1 MVNCVK
7 GINIEAISCAVP
19 ARKLSIQEYAP
30 DLLTEKSAKRMAK
43 GTGFSS
49 LRISDDDTTTA
60 DLVVAAAEPLL
71 DDFGRENIGALIFVS
86 QTPNYVLPATSHIL
100 QAKLG
105 LPNNIFCVDINE
117 GCSGYVTGLY
127 TAGMLAK
134 QINKSVCLLGGDT
147 ISKITSPTDRATR
160 CIFGDAG
167 TATIVSPGKQ
177 DVNFVFASYGDRS
190 NAIIMENS
198 RHRKVKNPINDGY
211 LYLDGIGIMN
221 FTLNE
226 VPDAI
231 DELLKANDLARKE
244 ISLYACHQANKV
256 ILTSLADKLGVSQD
270 KIPFTAGEIGNESS
284 ASIPLVLTASQ
295 QSDLSNT
302 LCCGFGVGLS
312 VGACIYDFSGTKF
325 YGVKEI

>member
-1 MVNCVK
+1 M
-7 GINIEAISCAVP
+7 
-19 ARKLSIQEYAP
+19 
-30 DLLTEKSAKRMAK
+30 
-43 GTGFSS
+43 
-49 LRISDDDTTTA
+49 
-60 DLVVAAAEPLL
+60 
-71 DDFGRENIGALIFVS
+71 FV
-86 QTPNYVLPATSHIL
+86 YL
-100 QAKLG
+100 
-105 LPNNIFCVDINE
+105 
-117 GCSGYVTGLY
+117 
-127 TAGMLAK
+127 
-134 QINKSVCLLGGDT
+134 GDT
-147 ISKITSPTDRATR
+147 VSKLASPTDRATR
-160 CIFGDAG
+160 YIFGDAG

-177 DVNFVFASYGDRS
+177 NVNFVFASYGDRA

-198 RHRKVKNPINDGY
+198 RHRKVENPINDGY

-231 DELLKANDLARKE
+231 DELLKVNKLSRNG

-295 QSDLSNT
+295 RNDLSNT

-312 VGACIYDFSGTKF
+312 VGACIYDFSGTEF
-325 YGVKEI
+325 YGVREI

>member
-86 QTPNYVLPATSHIL
+86 QTPDYVLPATSHIL

-117 GCSGYVTGLY
+117 GCSGYITGLY

-134 QINKSVCLLGGDT
+134 QINKSVCLLGGTLFLKLHLLRIGQLDVFLVMLGQRLLFHQESRT
-147 ISKITSPTDRATR
+147 LILFLLVMVIDQMQLLWKIAD
-160 CIFGDAG
+160 
-167 TATIVSPGKQ
+167 IVKLRILSMM
-177 DVNFVFASYGDRS
+177 
-190 NAIIMENS
+190 AIC
-198 RHRKVKNPINDGY
+198 
-211 LYLDGIGIMN
+211 
-221 FTLNE
+221 TLM
-226 VPDAI
+226 V
-231 DELLKANDLARKE
+231 
-244 ISLYACHQANKV
+244 
-256 ILTSLADKLGVSQD
+256 
-270 KIPFTAGEIGNESS
+270 
-284 ASIPLVLTASQ
+284 LV
-295 QSDLSNT
+295 
-302 LCCGFGVGLS
+302 
-312 VGACIYDFSGTKF
+312 
-325 YGVKEI
+325 